1 MAACLKCKK
10 RDANEKLY
18 LLLYDKKTKEN
29 LSDEKQRKADPL
41 IIGSLR
47 IAVCPYCLAKMAWRS
62 VGKSLLSFIAET
74 TAVFLLAWLL
84 SKLFQVAW
92 IGGGLVWLGLCA
104 NFFKKIGSA
113 VKTAD
118 RLGAGRF
125 AYDDYLKH
133 GVIPR
138 RDFSWLN
145 EGSLETF
152 SEFGFSLEKSDSF
165 DPDDLMMVDEQTA
178 ADIMAK
184 TPDMTEAEKS
194 TITNAFAAT
203 KQMAPQSP
211 EIKLPTVLK
220 CFWQP
225 VAASLNLAVA
235 LLTAF
240 LFVEETSF
248 VEETYNGAILPLIL
262 AIVSGISGIGG
273 AILLMRQKKQGYI
286 FTALMLGLL
295 WFFAIG
301 SGSRILRGD
310 SVGLTVMVLIPA
322 LLYIPFIKG
331 YPPAKH
337 GPVSQTEGA
346 GYGRDR

>member
-47 IAVCPYCLAKMAWRS
+47 IAACPHCLAKMAWKS
-62 VGKSLLSFIAET
+62 VGKSLLSFIAGT
-74 TAVFLLAWLL
+74 AAVFLLAWLL

-92 IGGGLVWLGLCA
+92 IGGGLIWLGLCA
-104 NFFKKIGSA
+104 NFFKNIGSA

-118 RLGAGRF
+118 RLGAGRL
-125 AYDDYLKH
+125 AYDDYLKN

-138 RDFSWLN
+138 HDFLWLN
-145 EGSLETF
+145 EDSLETF
-152 SEFGFSLEKSDSF
+152 SEFGFSLEKSDRF
-165 DPDDLMMVDEQTA
+165 DPDDLMMVDEQIA

-184 TPDMTEAEKS
+184 TPNMTGTEKS
-194 TITNAFAAT
+194 TVTSAFAAT
-203 KQMAPQSP
+203 KQMAPQFQ
-211 EIKLPTVLK
+211 EIKLPSVLK

-235 LLTAF
+235 LLTVF
-240 LFVEETSF
+240 LFVEETSNISI
-248 VEETYNGAILPLIL
+248 YNGAVLPLIL

-322 LLYIPFIKG
+322 LLYIPFVKG

-337 GPVSQTEGA
+337 GPVSQAEGA
-346 GYGRDR
+346 EYGRDR

>member
-1 MAACLKCKK
+1 MAICLKCKK

-29 LSDEKQRKADPL
+29 LSDEKQRKVDPL

-47 IAVCPYCLAKMAWRS
+47 IAACPHCLAEMAWRS
-62 VGKSLLSFIAET
+62 VGKSLLSFIAGT
-74 TAVFLLAWLL
+74 AAVFLLAWLL

-92 IGGGLVWLGLCA
+92 IGGGLMWLGLCA

-133 GVIPR
+133 GGIPR
-138 RDFSWLN
+138 HDFSWLN
-145 EGSLETF
+145 EDALETF
-152 SEFGFSLEKSDSF
+152 SELEFSLDKSDRF

-184 TPDMTEAEKS
+184 TPNMSEAEKS
-194 TITNAFAAT
+194 TITNAFATA
-203 KQMAPQSP
+203 KPPQLP

-240 LFVEETSF
+240 LFVEET
-248 VEETYNGAILPLIL
+248 YNGAILPLIL

-273 AILLMRQKKQGYI
+273 AILLMRQKKLGYI
-286 FTALMLGLL
+286 FTVLMLGLL

-322 LLYIPFIKG
+322 LLYIPFVKG

-346 GYGRDR
+346 EYGRDR